1 MYIVTEIAS
10 VKKMTLLDLFILY
23 FTQTVYDS
31 SSVLKMLKW
40 MKSLF
45 KLMNQKKKKES
56 QNIKWTQ
63 KFLKIEIEWAMSN
76 EQISHN
82 RNTDTKAT
90 VIP

>member
-23 FTQTVYDS
+23 FTQT
-31 SSVLKMLKW
+31 SVRQQFSVENVEMDEITVQI
-40 MKSLF
+40 
-45 KLMNQKKKKES
+45 NEPKKKES

-63 KFLKIEIEWAMSN
+63 KFLKIGIEWAMSN

-82 RNTDTKAT
+82 HNTDTKAT

>member
-45 KLMNQKKKKES
+45 KLMNQKKKES

-63 KFLKIEIEWAMSN
+63 KFLKIGIEWAMSN

-82 RNTDTKAT
+82 HNTDTKAT